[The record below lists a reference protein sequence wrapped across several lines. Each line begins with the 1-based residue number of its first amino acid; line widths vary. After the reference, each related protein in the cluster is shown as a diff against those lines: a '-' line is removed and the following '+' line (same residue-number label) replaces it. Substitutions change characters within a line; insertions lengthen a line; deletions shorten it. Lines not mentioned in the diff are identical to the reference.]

1 MDNFKPI
8 YLISSDVPLLTQEAR
23 DKIIARATLAG
34 FSEKIILQ
42 VGIDFSD
49 EKLQK
54 AISNR
59 QLFSEKKI
67 IDIRNPS
74 AKWDKETITTL
85 ERFLQQNAT
94 DICIIISTDKLTTAQ
109 QKSAWVTMI
118 KKQGTHLMLWP
129 VGMEALPQWIVERA
143 ATLHLQIPIPI
154 ARFLAQFTEGNLLST
169 QQALLKLQLLYPKN
183 EITQEKLNS
192 VLIDQARFHIFDL
205 SNALQHRDAKK
216 TVRVL
221 ARLKQMDEEPTLVL
235 WAMSRTIREYAS
247 CEILLK
253 KALTMA
259 AKIDRIIKG
268 VAMGDA
274 WQGMTSLGLLL
285 CTKK

>member
-1 MDNFKPI
+1 M
-8 YLISSDVPLLTQEAR
+8 
-23 DKIIARATLAG
+23 
-34 FSEKIILQ
+34 
-42 VGIDFSD
+42 
-49 EKLQK
+49 
-54 AISNR
+54 
-59 QLFSEKKI
+59 FSEKKI